1 MAQIIDINTSREL
14 RALKND
20 MLMMEKA
27 VQYQQN
33 AWKEKLKGGV
43 GEDID
48 DVLSGRVKVKL
59 TWKEKLRY
67 KWRYLK
73 AKFRRLFRRKERED
87 FYDGI

>member
-20 MLMMEKA
+20 MLMTEKA

-59 TWKEKLRY
+59 TWKEKLGY
-67 KWRYLK
+67 KLRYLK
-73 AKFRRLFRRKERED
+73 AKLMKLFGRKEKED
-87 FYDGI
+87 LYDGV

>member
-20 MLMMEKA
+20 MLMTEKA

-43 GEDID
+43 GNDID
-48 DVLSGRVKVKL
+48 DVL
-59 TWKEKLRY
+59 
-67 KWRYLK
+67 
-73 AKFRRLFRRKERED
+73 
-87 FYDGI
+87 

>member
-20 MLMMEKA
+20 ILMTEKA

-59 TWKEKLRY
+59 TWKEKLGY

-73 AKFRRLFRRKERED
+73 AKLRKIFRRKESEA
-87 FYDGI
+87 FDGI

>member
-20 MLMMEKA
+20 MLMTEKA

-43 GEDID
+43 GEDSD

-59 TWKEKLRY
+59 TWKEKLGY
-67 KWRYLK
+67 KLRYLK
-73 AKFRRLFRRKERED
+73 AKLMKLFGRKEKED
-87 FYDGI
+87 LYDGV